1 MPLPSPSNPKN
12 TTDLL
17 LLSGR
22 DLEQLMQPAAA
33 LEALRA
39 TYQQLAN
46 NRADQGRSIG
56 FAVSRGSIHVKAGL
70 LELGRSY
77 FAAKVNGNFPENG
90 SRFGLPTIQGVIV
103 LCDAGNGT
111 PLAVMDSRDM
121 PAARRNSLR
130 TWSEKKGES
139 A

>member
-12 TTDLL
+12 TADLL

-22 DLEQLMQPAAA
+22 DLEQLVQPAAA

-56 FAVSRGSIHVKAGL
+56 FAVSRGSIL
-70 LELGRSY
+70 
-77 FAAKVNGNFPENG
+77 
-90 SRFGLPTIQGVIV
+90 VI
-103 LCDAGNGT
+103 
-111 PLAVMDSRDM
+111 
-121 PAARRNSLR
+121 
-130 TWSEKKGES
+130 
-139 A
+139 